1 MEENQKNG
9 YIKVEKQMS
18 MFQWNCD
25 MYVPNTLFYGEL
37 RRFAMILTAELL
49 MLISVAVIGSWYFS
63 KKTYVPVG
71 NLISDNKKL
80 SKKVKRKEETRECR
94 ELEKYLTGAV
104 KNFPYASLNKLS
116 DQEKYI
122 MIQFA
127 FDENG
132 DAVFRDQEKKEKPE
146 ELEHFVLE
154 NILKEQ
160 IFEKYPGILLQ
171 PEKDFV
177 AVVNLSEPEHDEKE
191 IRSLL
196 KTVEQ
201 FYSRT
206 FHISAC
212 IMIGECQSDYKKM
225 KEAYHLLEES
235 MQYLEFWSTS
245 APAGVYVY
253 GEMMDA
259 DEDSHS
265 SVYMTGSRRLL
276 NCLESEDFEGAYREL
291 NQIYQSAFSR
301 NQKELRIN
309 RYRMYGL
316 IAAKIFD
323 VQPVNAAYHP
333 QKKGTFG
340 MYLSGQW
347 YHLTAKADLTK
358 DDPVEGLD
366 VAYLQREFLQ
376 PYLDIQDP
384 KTSKRIRY
392 VGGIRG
398 LSELER
404 MVDHV
409 KETQQKDAVAFS
421 MYPTSM
427 AELFAVADAGMLMP
441 PKSTWFEPKL
451 RSGLFLHML

>member
-1 MEENQKNG
+1 MADIKPFICVRPAEDVVSAVAALPYDVYNREEAKEVVAKNPKSFLAIDRAETQFPDDVDTYDDRVYAKAAQMLKDWIADGTFIRDNRECYYIYELTMDGRTQTGIAACASIDDYANQVIKKHENTRADKEQDRIRHVDTCSAQTG
-9 YIKVEKQMS
+9 PIFLAYRKDQTIAEVTAKIKQQKPMFAFVSEDGIGHKGWRVNAKEDIAIIADTFAKIDKIYIADGHHRAASAVKVGQ
-18 MFQWNCD
+18 
-25 MYVPNTLFYGEL
+25 L
-37 RRFAMILTAELL
+37 RRKQHPDYDGSEEFNYFLSVLFPDEEL
-49 MLISVAVIGSWYFS
+49 
-63 KKTYVPVG
+63 YVMDYNRVVLDLNG
-71 NLISDNKKL
+71 Q
-80 SKKVKRKEETRECR
+80 TRE
-94 ELEKYLTGAV
+94 G
-104 KNFPYASLNKLS
+104 F
-116 DQEKYI
+116 
-122 MIQFA
+122 
-127 FDENG
+127 
-132 DAVFRDQEKKEKPE
+132 
-146 ELEHFVLE
+146 LE
-154 NILKEQ
+154 N
-160 IFEKYPGILLQ
+160 
-171 PEKDFV
+171 
-177 AVVNLSEPEHDEKE
+177 
-191 IRSLL
+191 
-196 KTVEQ
+196 
-201 FYSRT
+201 
-206 FHISAC
+206 
-212 IMIGECQSDYKKM
+212 
-225 KEAYHLLEES
+225 
-235 MQYLEFWSTS
+235 
-245 APAGVYVY
+245 
-253 GEMMDA
+253 
-259 DEDSHS
+259 
-265 SVYMTGSRRLL
+265 
-276 NCLESEDFEGAYREL
+276 
-291 NQIYQSAFSR
+291 
-301 NQKELRIN
+301 
-309 RYRMYGL
+309 
-316 IAAKIFD
+316 AAKIFD